1 MKTAIVILNWN
12 GRKFLEKYL
21 PVLIGETPK
30 DTKIVIADNGS
41 QDGSTD
47 WIENFLV
54 PRYKSNLKNEEQFE
68 YFDEEHE
75 SARIGHGIYNY
86 STKNDTYQF
95 NIDNL
100 EILKFN
106 SNLGFTQ
113 GYNAAL
119 EKIEAEYYVIMNSD
133 IRVPEYSNLLSL
145 TQGFK
150 ENWLTPLTYFLDT
163 HPQAG
168 ICMPKIVSEIEYSEN
183 SRQVFEYAGASGG
196 FIDRYGFPF
205 CRGRILSSVE
215 NDTGQYNNPIQIFWA
230 SGACMVIRSSLFKV
244 LGGFDVNFFAHM
256 EEIDLCWR
264 AKLLGWQVWAIPQSK
279 VYHIGGGTLPNNSP
293 KKLYLNYRN
302 NLLMLYKNLPLKEEG
317 WEAFGIKG
325 KYNRETHILIR
336 KIIDGLSAVAYL
348 LKGKFSYAKAVTRA
362 HKDFRQMKKSM
373 EPSPRIKEQNLTG
386 IYKGS
391 IIKAFLLYV
400 RRFSDLDLS

>member
-21 PVLIGETPK
+21 PILIGETPK
-30 DTKIVIADNGS
+30 ETKIVIADNGS

-47 WIENFLV
+47 WIENTLI
-54 PRYKSNLKNEEQFE
+54 PQYKSSCNK
-68 YFDEEHE
+68 E
-75 SARIGHGIYNY
+75 SALDYNNADRSGARIGHGIYNF
-86 STKNDTYQF
+86 STSNDSYRF
-95 NIDNL
+95 DINNL
-100 EILKFN
+100 EIIKFN

-113 GYNAAL
+113 GYNSAL
-119 EKIEAEYYVIMNSD
+119 EMIDAEYFVIMNSD
-133 IRVPEYSNLLSL
+133 VRVPEYSSLSPY

-150 ENWLTPLTYFLDT
+150 DNWLTPLIDFLDN

-196 FIDRYGFPF
+196 FIDKYGFPF

-215 NDTGQYNNPIQIFWA
+215 NDTGQYNNPVQIFWA

-244 LGGFDVNFFAHM
+244 LGGFDTNFFAHM

-264 AKLLGWQVWAIPQSK
+264 AKLLGWQIWVLPQSK

-293 KKLYLNYRN
+293 RKLYLNYRN
-302 NLLMLYKNLPLKEEG
+302 NLLMLYKNLPLKEES
-317 WEAFGIKG
+317 WEAYGING
-325 KYNRETHILIR
+325 KYNRDTYICIR
-336 KIIDGLSAVAYL
+336 KVIDGISAIVYI
-348 LKGKFSYAKAVTRA
+348 LKGKLSFFKSVVKA
-362 HKDFRQMKKSM
+362 HKDFNQMKRQM
-373 EPSPRIKEQNLTG
+373 ELSPRIKEQNLTG

-391 IIKAFLLYV
+391 IIKAFFLYI

>member
-21 PVLIGETPK
+21 PTLIGETPK
-30 DTKIVIADNGS
+30 ETKIVIADNGS
-41 QDGSTD
+41 EDGSID
-47 WIENFLV
+47 WIENTLI
-54 PRYKSNLKNEEQFE
+54 PKYKSNSKSDEQG
-68 YFDEEHE
+68 YQTSDRE

-86 STKNDTYQF
+86 STKNDTYRF
-95 NIDNL
+95 NIENL
-100 EILKFN
+100 EIIKFN

-119 EKIEAEYYVIMNSD
+119 ELIDTEYYVIMNSD
-133 IRVPEYSNLLSL
+133 IRIPEYSNMLPL

-150 ENWLTPLTYFLDT
+150 DNWLTPLIDFLDT
-163 HPQAG
+163 HPYAG
-168 ICMPKIVSEIEYSEN
+168 ICMPKIVSEIEYSNN

-215 NDTGQYNNPIQIFWA
+215 NDTGQYNNPMQVFWA

-244 LGGFDVNFFAHM
+244 LKGFDANFFAHM

-293 KKLYLNYRN
+293 RKLYLNYRN
-302 NLLMLYKNLPLKEEG
+302 NLLMLYKNLPLKEES

-325 KYNRETHILIR
+325 KYNRDTHIMIR
-336 KIIDGLSAVAYL
+336 MVIDGLSAVTYL
-348 LKGKFSYAKAVTRA
+348 LKGKFSYFKAVTRA
-362 HKDFRQMKKSM
+362 HKDFRHMKKNM
-373 EPSPRIKEQNLTG
+373 EFSPRIKEQNLTG
-386 IYKGS
+386 LYKGS

-400 RRFSDLDLS
+400 RRFSDLDLT